1 VRRHLVVVTLI
12 LAGTAGVVVG
22 QGSRNWRAALNGFN
36 ETNPGTISTVARGA
50 FSARIS
56 PDGSTVSWRLS
67 YRDLEGAVQQ
77 AHIHFGAVGTSGG
90 ISVFLCTNLNNT
102 PATAPAAQACPA
114 SPATITGEFSAVD
127 VVGPTAQGI
136 APSEFEELVRAI
148 RAGHTY
154 ANVHSVK
161 FPSGEV
167 RGPLVSG
174 RGDNDDDDDDD
185 DDNSGHGH

>member
-1 VRRHLVVVTLI
+1 MRRHLVVVTLI

-50 FSARIS
+50 FRAHIS
-56 PDGSTVSWRLS
+56 PDGSTVSWSLS
-67 YRDLEGAVQQ
+67 YRDLEGDVTQ

-90 ISVFLCTNLNNT
+90 ISVWLCANNPPITN
-102 PATAPAAQACPA
+102 APAGTKACPP
-114 SPATITGEFSAVD
+114 SPATVTGSFGAAD
-127 VVGPTAQGI
+127 VVGPTTQGI
-136 APSEFEELVRAI
+136 APGEFAELIRAI

-154 ANVHSVK
+154 ANVHSTK
-161 FPSGEV
+161 FGPGEV
-167 RGPLVSG
+167 RGPLMPA
-174 RGDNDDDDDDD
+174 RRDNDDDDD

>member
-1 VRRHLVVVTLI
+1 MRRHVVVVTI
-12 LAGTAGVVVG
+12 VVAATAGVVFG

-36 ETNPGTISTVARGA
+36 ETNPGTVSTVARGN
-50 FSARIS
+50 FRARIS
-56 PDGSTVSWRLS
+56 DDGSTVSWTLS
-67 YRDLEGAVQQ
+67 YRDFEGAVQQ

-102 PATAPAAQACPA
+102 PATAPAAQACPP

-136 APSEFEELVRAI
+136 APGEFAEVIRAI

-161 FPSGEV
+161 FPNGEV
-167 RGPLVSG
+167 RGALRPG
-174 RGDNDDDDDDD
+174 NRANDDDDD

>member
-1 VRRHLVVVTLI
+1 MKRRVVVVTLVFV
-12 LAGTAGVVVG
+12 ATAGVVFG
-22 QGSRNWRAALNGFN
+22 QGSRNWRARLNGFN
-36 ETNPGTISTVARGA
+36 ETNPGTISTVARGS

-56 PDGSTVSWRLS
+56 PDGSTVSWTLS
-67 YRDLEGAVQQ
+67 YRDLEGVVQQ

-102 PATAPAAQACPA
+102 PATAPAAQACPP

-136 APSEFEELVRAI
+136 APGEFAELVRAI

-174 RGDNDDDDDDD
+174 RDNDDDDDDH
-185 DDNSGHGH
+185 SGHN